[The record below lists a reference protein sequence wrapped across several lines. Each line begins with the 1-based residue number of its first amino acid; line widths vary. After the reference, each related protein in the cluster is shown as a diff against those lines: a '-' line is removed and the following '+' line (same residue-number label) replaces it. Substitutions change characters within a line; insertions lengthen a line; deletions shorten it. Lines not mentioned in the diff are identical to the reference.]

1 MRSLT
6 LFFCIIFFSTSSNSN
21 TYALKIKEY
30 GLADLTIKV
39 KEYGLAD
46 ETWKVKGACTGAIS
60 YTSVKIKEYGTADLT
75 VKIKSYG
82 LADRKVCIK
91 NPNDLPYWFLNM
103 ID

>member
-6 LFFCIIFFSTSSNSN
+6 LFFSIIFFSTSSNSN
-21 TYALKIKEY
+21 TYALKI
-30 GLADLTIKV
+30 